1 MFCCCKWLTMTTTT
15 ILTRVLLLFSSSSRP
30 LLVLFSSSPCQRLK
44 WAPTDEATGTT
55 IVSDIRR
62 LRLIKD
68 KQTILRRKLRPLE
81 RQTTF
86 KCNFYRHSHEE
97 ASSSDP
103 HRTLSRLWDK
113 YVGGVVWVCGCVV
126 VWVVCLLRRPDL
138 FCCCHS
144 STGTGVKPGSILPL
158 EGAK

>member
-1 MFCCCKWLTMTTTT
+1 MTTTT
-15 ILTRVLLLFSSSSRP
+15 ILTRVLLLFSSSSRPLLVLFSSSSRP

-113 YVGGVVWVCGCVV
+113 YVGGVVWVCGCVGVWWCGWCVFYDDLTSFV
-126 VWVVCLLRRPDL
+126 VATLLQVR
-138 FCCCHS
+138 
-144 STGTGVKPGSILPL
+144 G
-158 EGAK
+158 

>member
-15 ILTRVLLLFSSSSRP
+15 ILTRVLLLFSSSSLP

-113 YVGGVVWVCGCVV
+113 YVGGVVWVCGCVGVWWCGWCVFYDDLTSFV
-126 VWVVCLLRRPDL
+126 VATLLQVR
-138 FCCCHS
+138 
-144 STGTGVKPGSILPL
+144 G
-158 EGAK
+158 